1 MKKIFIFIFLL
12 CSIIFFSSCHDDGLS
27 GIIDKSDL
35 NIENDDQTTKV
46 ASNSST
52 SQSDEEDP
60 PTTSRL
66 EEMMRQN
73 PKLRK
78 VIEMLNSTSDQDL

>member
-1 MKKIFIFIFLL
+1 ML

-35 NIENDDQTTKV
+35 KIETDDETTKV
-46 ASNSST
+46 ASTSST
-52 SQSDEEDP
+52 YQSDEEEP

-66 EEMMRQN
+66 EEMMRKN
-73 PKLRK
+73 PSFRRL
-78 VIEMLNSTSDQDL
+78 IEILNNT